1 MKKLILA
8 MCTASLLFSCTDDD
22 SLSTNS
28 APVADNNGIEVVE
41 VSNGNVVQGTR
52 TLGDGEL
59 ALKFDSEASFQKFKN
74 ELLNES
80 SFARTE
86 TISKYGIKNLYDLA
100 DDADAELEK
109 IGNEATSL
117 SDFNAKYSEYKKK
130 YEELLITDAS
140 DNSDV
145 SLYVPNADS
154 PESYIANKDG
164 YFVVGNEVRKISVNS
179 ENYPHYPSLLNPA
192 KRNVLDLKNETCKNR
207 EKRNVLKISRTRHFK
222 TTKKQSRTGCF
233 YSF

>member
-52 TLGDGEL
+52 TSGDGEL

-130 YEELLITDAS
+130 YEGLLITDAS

-164 YFVVGNEVRKISVNS
+164 YFVVGNEVRKISV
-179 ENYPHYPSLLNPA
+179 PQI
-192 KRNVLDLKNETCKNR
+192 RNL
-207 EKRNVLKISRTRHFK
+207 
-222 TTKKQSRTGCF
+222 
-233 YSF
+233 

>member
-109 IGNEATSL
+109 DRKS
-117 SDFNAKYSEYKKK
+117 
-130 YEELLITDAS
+130 
-140 DNSDV
+140 
-145 SLYVPNADS
+145 
-154 PESYIANKDG
+154 
-164 YFVVGNEVRKISVNS
+164 VV
-179 ENYPHYPSLLNPA
+179 
-192 KRNVLDLKNETCKNR
+192 
-207 EKRNVLKISRTRHFK
+207 
-222 TTKKQSRTGCF
+222 
-233 YSF
+233 